1 METYHGC
8 VKTPDDFIILF
19 EACRKGVLP
28 LVQQRLLEKERQSI
42 RSGSIFVWDELK
54 TGIKRWTDGM
64 SWSSG
69 RVSGSVFKYR
79 EMENNR
85 RRRSA
90 TNRRRRSATNQRG
103 YDKTRK
109 SGHGGDE
116 GQDSR
121 ESRKQLYKRNG
132 LVKLSLR
139 ITTSDGR
146 RLHLVSYYSSQHG
159 QPELQ
164 QPTNDPAMQNVIHGM
179 DRRMYPELQMDK
191 ADTSL
196 ATTCA
201 PIQGP
206 PYAAPQYDPQLPAIN
221 GQLGYSYTP
230 SCSTNCSDKRYV
242 SPYPPVDPPQSPF
255 GAYLYDMALTCYTET
270 HNCEGL
276 GFCSALAAEYHNPHL
291 LHGDSNLAVRGK
303 TFEVSEG
310 YFKPIAQSN
319 IGGDPWLSS
328 YAYQVALPSPDPSLN
343 SFLGLSDD
351 WSISWQKYEY
361 RPL

>member
-1 METYHGC
+1 METYHGH
-8 VKTPDDFIILF
+8 VETPRDAVILL
-19 EACRKGVLP
+19 EACRLGILFR
-28 LVQQRLLEKERQSI
+28 VQRRLSKKEKQTI
-42 RSGSIFVWDELK
+42 RSGSIFVWDEGEADI
-54 TGIKRWTDGM
+54 TRWTD
-64 SWSSG
+64 
-69 RVSGSVFKYR
+69 
-79 EMENNR
+79 ENKR
-85 RRRSA
+85 C
-90 TNRRRRSATNQRG
+90 RRSATNQRG
-103 YDKTRK
+103 YDKTTG
-109 SGHGGDE
+109 SGRGRDEDQHRRGDT
-116 GQDSR
+116 R
-121 ESRKQLYKRNG
+121 QLVKAGG
-132 LVKLSLR
+132 LVKLSLTT
-139 ITTSDGR
+139 TTSNGQY
-146 RLHLVSYYSSQHG
+146 LHLVSYYSTQHG
-159 QPELQ
+159 QHELQ
-164 QPTNDPAMQNVIHGM
+164 QPANDPKMQNVIDNM
-179 DRRMYPELQMDK
+179 DMSMYPEVQMDK
-191 ADTSL
+191 AGTLL

-328 YAYQVALPSPDPSLN
+328 SHAYQVALPSPDPSFN

-351 WSISWQKYEY
+351 WSISW
-361 RPL
+361 